1 LRKHFYFVLVVASF
15 LIAPWASC
23 PAEEMLVIR
32 GGMLVDVAQSEAQT
46 PVTIVIEGGV
56 ILDVGL
62 MDTEIQNG
70 GIDQWIWNP
79 GAERFAETCDALDT
93 IGAQQV
99 RHILDEVRNLF
110 PSQAV
115 PHSRRLRDYF
125 RRINP
130 TMQEEFER
138 LSIVYFDLF
147 ESPADNLY
155 QLLVDYWHHSR

>member
-1 LRKHFYFVLVVASF
+1 MTTTDPDALADEFTQIMRQAFKEHQACATQLEPLLGDTVD
-15 LIAPWASC
+15 PWELNSLL
-23 PAEEMLVIR
+23 PE
-32 GGMLVDVAQSEAQT
+32 
-46 PVTIVIEGGV
+46 PVRV

-79 GAERFAETCDALDT
+79 GAERFAETCDALNT